1 MMSHKT
7 LEELK
12 KIGRGLRADEE
23 KIEKWWHSV
32 PEKTRTKVT
41 AGATAGIAG
50 SLAMTGLVAG
60 VETGNSVLVEDS
72 MGILE
77 ELGYATLAG
86 LGGVGATWWV
96 KHLRKK
102 QEAEQ
107 EKLQTV
113 V

>member
-12 KIGRGLRADEE
+12 RIGRGLKADEE

-41 AGATAGIAG
+41 AGITAGIAG
-50 SLAMTGLVAG
+50 SLAMTSIVAG
-60 VETGNSVLVEDS
+60 VETGNATLIDLGVDT
-72 MGILE
+72 LE
-77 ELGYATLAG
+77 ELKWATLAG
-86 LGGVGATWWV
+86 FGGVGATWAMRR
-96 KHLRKK
+96 LRKK
-102 QEAEQ
+102 HEAEQ
-107 EKLQTV
+107 EKLKLV